1 MHNSLLKIQ
10 LTYARGTTYNY
21 RAWRYCHGLR
31 DDPYQTLLAVGLIS
45 WLLKKIGTSGW
56 VVLGI
61 WIFRWLSRSL
71 DERDSNSPSVIQV
84 FYLQVIQAYV
94 PCMDHRCLFDEEG
107 SCRYR
112 SRRS

>member
-31 DDPYQTLLAVGLIS
+31 DDPYQTLLAVGQAKGLIS
-45 WLLKKIGTSGW
+45 WLLKKIGPSGW

-61 WIFRWLSRSL
+61 WIFRWLSRIAHQLSKYFTCRL
-71 DERDSNSPSVIQV
+71 FKHMYHAWTIVA
-84 FYLQVIQAYV
+84 YL
-94 PCMDHRCLFDEEG
+94 M
-107 SCRYR
+107 
-112 SRRS
+112 RRGVVDIVVVAADA